1 MLQTEQSGRVGVCDD
16 RDPCKIFWTVAEL
29 VLGVGQRGF
38 KDPCIRWVFGP
49 QQKDALNGVKY
60 PTPSRFRACRTQPTE
75 RSRGVSRWRCGLSLP
90 VLQQLVI
97 LWCQCPWSDI
107 DRIVYSTLRP
117 SRVLVMLESEQ
128 ADRAEAETGR
138 LCEQTGGYLGGCL
151 YPAGQHAC
159 TCHSISRSW
168 RGPSEELILL
178 MCQPARR
185 REGGRL
191 DAALS
196 SIQNN
201 DASRRSVIT
210 VAAAHRGALC
220 NASTRPSVRPSVSL
234 SVCHL
239 SSPPFPLSSFSP
251 SSSPAPLPSIPF
263 FVPLPPV
270 YSLSPCPP
278 LAPIHFLLPFSPFS
292 FFAPHH
298 SDLLV

>member
-1 MLQTEQSGRVGVCDD
+1 
-16 RDPCKIFWTVAEL
+16 
-29 VLGVGQRGF
+29 
-38 KDPCIRWVFGP
+38 
-49 QQKDALNGVKY
+49 
-60 PTPSRFRACRTQPTE
+60 
-75 RSRGVSRWRCGLSLP
+75 
-90 VLQQLVI
+90 
-97 LWCQCPWSDI
+97 
-107 DRIVYSTLRP
+107 
-117 SRVLVMLESEQ
+117 MLESEQ

-210 VAAAHRGALC
+210 VAAAHRGHYAMLRPV
-220 NASTRPSVRPSVSL
+220 RPSVRQSVCLSPIVSSL
-234 SVCHL
+234 SAFL
-239 SSPPFPLSSFSP
+239 LFPFFISCPLTIYS
-251 SSSPAPLPSIPF
+251 F

-278 LAPIHFLLPFSPFS
+278 LAPIHFYSPFPVS
-292 FFAPHH
+292 HFLPP
-298 SDLLV
+298 S